1 MNILGLH
8 HVTAMAGDVAAN
20 VAFYTR
26 VLGLR
31 LIKRTVNFDDP
42 STYHL
47 YFGDTIGTP
56 GSALT
61 FFYWAGTPRGRHGAG
76 QATAT
81 AWSVPAASVSFWR
94 ERLATHQVAFT
105 EEARFGDTVL
115 RFADPDGLGLEIVAT
130 AEPDARQPWT
140 HPEIPVAHGLR
151 GFHSVTLTHADSG
164 RTARLLVDRMGYRET
179 ARSVASSGS
188 DSVNETRVR
197 YAVSAGG
204 PGAYVDLVAAPS
216 APRAQPGGGTVHHI
230 AFRVADD
237 AEELAAQSEWR
248 AAGLQVSPQ
257 MDRNYFHSI
266 YAREP
271 GGVLFEIATDVP
283 GFAIDEPVESL
294 GTSLKLPAQYER
306 HRAAIESQLEPLPV

>member
-1 MNILGLH
+1 MKILGLH

-20 VAFYTR
+20 VSFYTR

-47 YFGDTIGTP
+47 YFGDTVGTP

-61 FFYWAGTPRGRHGAG
+61 FFYWAGQPRGEVGPG

-81 AWSVPAASVSFWR
+81 AWSVSAASAGFWR
-94 ERLATHQVAFT
+94 ERLAAHGVAFA
-105 EEARFGDTVL
+105 EESRFGDTVL
-115 RFADPDGLGLEIVAT
+115 RFQDPDGLGLEIVAT
-130 AEPDARQPWT
+130 AEPDSRQPWA
-140 HPEIPVAHGLR
+140 HPEIPLAHGLR
-151 GFHSVTLTHADSG
+151 GFHSVTLTHGDSS
-164 RTARLLVDRMGYRET
+164 RTARLLTGAMGFRET
-179 ARSVASSGS
+179 ARAAAPSG
-188 DSVNETRVR
+188 EARVR
-197 YAVSAGG
+197 HAVAAGG

-216 APRAQPGGGTVHHI
+216 APRGRPGVGTVHHV

-237 AEELAAQSEWR
+237 ADELAAQAEWR

-266 YAREP
+266 YARET
-271 GGVLFEIATDVP
+271 GGVLFEIATDQP

-294 GTSLKLPAQYER
+294 GRALKLPAQYEP
-306 HRAAIESQLEPLPV
+306 HRAAIEARLEPLPV

>member
-1 MNILGLH
+1 MKILGLH

-20 VAFYTR
+20 VSFYTR

-47 YFGDTIGTP
+47 YFGDTVGTP

-61 FFYWAGTPRGRHGAG
+61 FFYWADQPRGVVGPG

-81 AWSVPAASVSFWR
+81 AWSAPAASVDFWR
-94 ERLATHQVAFT
+94 ARLAAHDIAFT
-105 EEARFGDTVL
+105 EESRFGDVVL

-130 AEPDARQPWT
+130 AEPDARQPWA
-140 HPEIPVAHGLR
+140 HPEIPVANGLR

-164 RTARLLVDRMGYRET
+164 RTARLLVDRMGWRET
-179 ARSVASSGS
+179 ARSVTPSG
-188 DSVNETRVR
+188 EARAR
-197 YAVSAGG
+197 LAAGGGG

-216 APRAQPGGGTVHHI
+216 APRGRPGAGTVHHV

-237 AEELAAQSEWR
+237 ADELAAQAEWR
-248 AAGLQVSPQ
+248 AAGLAVSPQ

-271 GGVLFEIATDVP
+271 GGVLFEIATDTP
-283 GFAIDEPVESL
+283 GFLIDEPLESL
-294 GTSLKLPAQYER
+294 GTTLKLPAQYEP
-306 HRAAIESQLEPLPV
+306 HRASIETHLEPLPV

>member
-47 YFGDTIGTP
+47 YFGDTVGTP

-61 FFYWAGTPRGRHGAG
+61 FFYWAGQPRGRIGPG

-81 AWSVPAASVSFWR
+81 AWSVPAASEPFWR
-94 ERLATHQVAFT
+94 ERLAAHGVPFT
-105 EEARFGDTVL
+105 EEIRFGDRVL

-130 AEPDARQPWT
+130 AEPDARLPWA

-164 RTARLLVDRMGYRET
+164 RTARLLVDRMGWRET
-179 ARSVASSGS
+179 ARAPDGGTA
-188 DSVNETRVR
+188 NETRVR
-197 YAVSAGG
+197 YAVAAGG
-204 PGAYVDLVAAPS
+204 PGAYVDLVSAPAAP
-216 APRAQPGGGTVHHI
+216 RGQPGAGTVHHV

-237 AEELAAQSEWR
+237 AEELAAQAEWR
-248 AAGLQVSPQ
+248 AAGLGVSPR

-271 GGVLFEIATDVP
+271 GGVLFEIATDAP

-294 GTSLKLPAQYER
+294 GTTLKLPAQYEA
-306 HRAAIESQLEPLPV
+306 HRAAIEAHLEPLPV

>member
-1 MNILGLH
+1 MNLLGLH
-8 HVTAMAGDVAAN
+8 HITAMAGDPVAN

-47 YFGDTIGTP
+47 YFADHVGTP
-56 GSALT
+56 GSVLT
-61 FFYWAGTPRGRHGAG
+61 FFFWDAQPPGRPGPG

-81 AWSVPAASVSFWR
+81 TWSVSTASLGFWR
-94 ERLATHQVAFT
+94 ERLTAHDVAFT
-105 EEARFGDTVL
+105 ETTRFGEPVL
-115 RFADPDGLGLEIVAT
+115 AFSDPDGLGLQILAT
-130 AEPDARQPWT
+130 AEPDSRAPNP
-140 HPEIPVAHGLR
+140 HPEIPPDHGLR
-151 GFHSVTLTHADSG
+151 GFHSTTLTHADSS
-164 RTARLLVDRMGYRET
+164 RTARLLTNRMGLRET
-179 ARSVASSGS
+179 AREG
-188 DSVNETRVR
+188 DRVR
-197 YAVSAGG
+197 YALGAGG
-204 PGAYVDLVAAPS
+204 PGAYVDLLAAPS
-216 APRAQPGGGTVHHI
+216 APRGQPGSGTVHHI

-237 AEELAAQSEWR
+237 EAELAAQTEWS

-271 GGVLFEIATDVP
+271 GGVLFEIATDTP

-294 GTSLKLPAQYER
+294 GTTLKLPAQYEP
-306 HRAAIESQLEPLPV
+306 HRAEIEASLQPLPATP

>member
-1 MNILGLH
+1 MKILGLH
-8 HVTAMAGDVAAN
+8 HITAMAGDVAAN

-47 YFGDTIGTP
+47 YFGDTVGTP

-61 FFYWAGTPRGRHGAG
+61 FFYWEQPRGRPGSG

-81 AWSVPAASVSFWR
+81 AWSVPADSADFWR
-94 ERLATHQVAFT
+94 ARLTAHDVAFT
-105 EEARFGDTVL
+105 EETRFGETVL
-115 RFADPDGLGLEIVAT
+115 HFADPDGLGLEIVAT
-130 AEPDARQPWT
+130 AEPDARRPWT

-164 RTARLLVDRMGYRET
+164 RTARLLTGAMGYRET
-179 ARSVASSGS
+179 ARAATAGG
-188 DSVNETRVR
+188 ETRVR
-197 YAVSAGG
+197 HAVAAGG
-204 PGAYVDLVAAPS
+204 PGSYVDLVAAPS
-216 APRAQPGGGTVHHI
+216 ASRGSPGAGTVHHV

-237 AEELAAQSEWR
+237 ADELAAQAEWR

-271 GGVLFEIATDVP
+271 GGVLFEIATDTP
-283 GFAIDEPVESL
+283 GFAIDETVDSL
-294 GTSLKLPAQYER
+294 GTKLLLPAHFEP
-306 HRAAIESQLEPLPV
+306 HRAAIEANLVPLPA

>member
-1 MNILGLH
+1 MKILGLH

-20 VAFYTR
+20 VSFYTR

-47 YFGDTIGTP
+47 YFGDTVGTP

-61 FFYWAGTPRGRHGAG
+61 FFYWAGQPRGRIGPG

-81 AWSVPAASVSFWR
+81 AWSVSAASAAFWR
-94 ERLATHQVAFT
+94 ERLAAHGVAFT
-105 EEARFGDTVL
+105 EETRLGDTVL
-115 RFADPDGLGLEIVAT
+115 RFSDPDGLGLEIVAT
-130 AEPDARQPWT
+130 AEPDARQPWA

-164 RTARLLVDRMGYRET
+164 RTAGLLVERMGFFRKT
-179 ARSVASSGS
+179 VSADATTG
-188 DSVNETRVR
+188 ETRVR
-197 YAVSAGG
+197 HAVAGGG

-216 APRAQPGGGTVHHI
+216 APRSRPGVGTVHHI

-237 AEELAAQSEWR
+237 ADELAARAEWI

-271 GGVLFEIATDVP
+271 GGVLFEIATDAP
-283 GFAIDEPVESL
+283 GFAIDEPVEAL
-294 GTSLKLPAQYER
+294 GTTLKLPAQYEP
-306 HRAAIESQLEPLPV
+306 HRAVIEARLEPLPV

>member
-1 MNILGLH
+1 MNLLGLH
-8 HVTAMAGDVAAN
+8 HITAMAGDVAAN

-47 YFGDTIGTP
+47 YFGDTVGTP

-61 FFYWAGTPRGRHGAG
+61 FFYWAGQPKGRVGPG

-81 AWSVPAASVSFWR
+81 AWSISAASADFWR
-94 ERLATHQVAFT
+94 QRLTAQGVAFS
-105 EEARFGDTVL
+105 EESRFGDTVL
-115 RFADPDGLGLEIVAT
+115 RFADPDGINLELIAT
-130 AEPDARQPWT
+130 SEPDARQPYA
-140 HPEIPVAHGLR
+140 HPEIPLTHGLR

-179 ARSVASSGS
+179 ARVTAPSG
-188 DSVNETRVR
+188 ETRVR
-197 YAVSAGG
+197 YTVAAGG

-216 APRAQPGGGTVHHI
+216 VPRGQPGVGTVHHV

-237 AEELAAQSEWR
+237 EAELLAQTEWR
-248 AAGLQVSPQ
+248 DAGLQVSPLI
-257 MDRNYFHSI
+257 DRHYFHSI

-271 GGVLFEIATDVP
+271 GGVLFEVATDTP
-283 GFAIDEPVESL
+283 GFAIDEPADSL
-294 GTSLKLPAQYER
+294 GTKLLLPAQYEQ
-306 HRAAIESQLEPLPV
+306 HRAVIEANLEPLPV

>member
-1 MNILGLH
+1 MKILGLH
-8 HVTAMAGDVAAN
+8 HITAMAGDVAAN

-47 YFGDTIGTP
+47 YFGDTVGTP

-61 FFYWAGTPRGRHGAG
+61 FFYWAGQGRGRAGPG
-76 QATAT
+76 QATAI
-81 AWSVPAASVSFWR
+81 AWSVPAASAAFWR
-94 ERLATHQVAFT
+94 ERLASQRVAVT
-105 EEARFGDTVL
+105 EETRFGETVL

-130 AEPDARQPWT
+130 SESDARPPWA

-151 GFHSVTLTHADSG
+151 GFHSVTLTHSDSA
-164 RTARLLVDRMGYRET
+164 RSARLLIDRMGFRET
-179 ARSVASSGS
+179 ARASAASG
-188 DSVNETRVR
+188 ETRVR
-197 YAVSAGG
+197 HAVAASG
-204 PGAYVDLVAAPS
+204 PGTYVDLVAAPS
-216 APRAQPGGGTVHHI
+216 APRGQPGAGTVHHV

-237 AEELAAQSEWR
+237 ADELAAQAEWR
-248 AAGLQVSPQ
+248 AAGLSVSPQ

-271 GGVLFEIATDVP
+271 GGVLFEIATDAP
-283 GFAIDEPVESL
+283 GFLIDETVDTL
-294 GTSLKLPAQYER
+294 GTTLKLPAHYEP
-306 HRAAIESQLEPLPV
+306 HRAAIQARLEPLPV

>member
-8 HVTAMAGDVAAN
+8 HVTAMAGDVATN

-47 YFGDTIGTP
+47 YFGDTVGTP

-61 FFYWAGTPRGRHGAG
+61 FFYWAGMPRGRPGVG
-76 QATAT
+76 QATAIS
-81 AWSVPAASVSFWR
+81 WSVPAVSAAFWR
-94 ERLATHQVAFT
+94 ERLAANQVAFA
-105 EEARFGDTVL
+105 EETRFGDTVL

-140 HPEIPVAHGLR
+140 HPEIPPAHGLR

-164 RTARLLVDRMGYRET
+164 RTARLLVDRMGYREA
-179 ARSVASSGS
+179 ARAVSASGES
-188 DSVNETRVR
+188 RVR
-197 YAVSAGG
+197 YVVASGG
-204 PGAYVDLVAAPS
+204 PGAYVDLVAAPA
-216 APRAQPGGGTVHHI
+216 APRAQSGAGTVHHI
-230 AFRVADD
+230 AFRVAND
-237 AEELAAQSEWR
+237 ADELAARAEWL

-257 MDRNYFHSI
+257 IDRNYFHSI

-271 GGVLFEIATDVP
+271 GGVLFEIATDLP

-294 GTSLKLPAQYER
+294 GATLKLPAQYEP
-306 HRAAIESQLEPLPV
+306 HRATIEARLDPLPV

>member
-1 MNILGLH
+1 MKLLGLH
-8 HVTAMAGDVAAN
+8 HITAMAGDVAAN

-47 YFGDTIGTP
+47 YFGDTVGTP

-61 FFYWAGTPRGRHGAG
+61 FFYWDQPRGRVGPG

-81 AWSVPAASVSFWR
+81 AWSAPAESAAFWR
-94 ERLATHQVAFT
+94 ERLAAHGAAFA

-115 RFADPDGLGLEIVAT
+115 RFSDPDGLGLEIVAT
-130 AEPDARQPWT
+130 AEPDARLPWT

-164 RTARLLVDRMGYRET
+164 RTARLLAGPMGYRES
-179 ARSVASSGS
+179 ARAADASGQI
-188 DSVNETRVR
+188 RVR
-197 YAVSAGG
+197 HTVAAGG
-204 PGAYVDLVAAPS
+204 PGTYVDLVAAPA
-216 APRAQPGGGTVHHI
+216 APRGQPGAGTVHHV

-237 AEELAAQSEWR
+237 AAELAAQAEWR

-271 GGVLFEIATDVP
+271 GGVLFEIATDTP
-283 GFAIDEPVESL
+283 GFAIDEPVETL
-294 GTSLKLPAQYER
+294 GSRLLIPAQYEP
-306 HRAAIESQLEPLPV
+306 HRALIEARLTPLPV

>member
-47 YFGDTIGTP
+47 YFGDTVGTP

-61 FFYWAGTPRGRHGAG
+61 FFYWAGMPRGRPGAG

-81 AWSVPAASVSFWR
+81 AWSVPAASAAFWR
-94 ERLATHQVAFT
+94 ERRAANEVPFI
-105 EEARFGDTVL
+105 EETRFGDTVL
-115 RFADPDGLGLEIVAT
+115 RFTDPDGLGLEIVAT
-130 AEPDARQPWT
+130 AEADARQPWT

-164 RTARLLVDRMGYRET
+164 RTARLLVDRMGWREI
-179 ARSVASSGS
+179 ARAPGGG
-188 DSVNETRVR
+188 DSENETRVR
-197 YAVSAGG
+197 YAVAAGG
-204 PGAYVDLVAAPS
+204 PGAYVDLLAAPS

-230 AFRVADD
+230 ALRVATD
-237 AEELAAQSEWR
+237 ADELAAQSEWR

-294 GTSLKLPAQYER
+294 GTSLKLPAQYEQ
-306 HRAAIESQLEPLPV
+306 HRAAIEAQLEPLPV